1 MDNKDIKTS
10 IFMNIMI
17 IVFTIFAT
25 FIMFTGIKF
34 MHGYEIILESTK
46 LGVFKF
52 FTVQSNILIAIVS
65 FIFLKNEIDILKGKK
80 KEITTRNYILKLI
93 GTTAVGLTFFIVFA
107 YLGPIS
113 KEGIMSLLMNSN
125 LFFHLIIPV
134 IRIMTFVLFEKT
146 NKISF
151 KNTLYGLIPT
161 AIYGLYYL
169 INVLIH
175 MENGK
180 VSPTYDFY
188 WFVQNGV
195 WTAFIVVPIIFI
207 ITYLI
212 SLSMWKLNR
221 K

>member
-1 MDNKDIKTS
+1 MNNKDIKTS

-93 GTTAVGLTFFIVFA
+93 GTTSVGLTFFIVFA

-113 KEGIMSLLMNSN
+113 KEGIMSMLMNSN

-134 IRIMTFVLFEKT
+134 MSIMTFVLFEKT

-151 KNTLYGLIPT
+151 KNTFYGLIPT
-161 AIYGLYYL
+161 AMYGFYYL

-180 VSPTYDFY
+180 VSPIYDFY

>member
-1 MDNKDIKTS
+1 MNNKDIKTS

-93 GTTAVGLTFFIVFA
+93 GTTSVGLTFFTVFA

-113 KEGIMSLLMNSN
+113 KEGIMSMLMNSN

-134 IRIMTFVLFEKT
+134 MSIMTFVLFEKT

-151 KNTLYGLIPT
+151 KNTFYGLIPT
-161 AIYGLYYL
+161 AMYGFYYL

-180 VSPTYDFY
+180 VSPIYDFY

-212 SLSMWKLNR
+212 SLSLWKLNR

>member
-1 MDNKDIKTS
+1 MNNKDIKTS

-93 GTTAVGLTFFIVFA
+93 GTTSVGLTFFIVFA

-113 KEGIMSLLMNSN
+113 KEGIMSMLMNSN

-134 IRIMTFVLFEKT
+134 MSIMTFVLFEKT

-151 KNTLYGLIPT
+151 KNTFYGLIPT
-161 AIYGLYYL
+161 AMYGFYYL

-180 VSPTYDFY
+180 VSPIYDFY

-207 ITYLI
+207 IT
-212 SLSMWKLNR
+212 
-221 K
+221 